1 MVVDSSAVIAILR
14 KESGWERLQETLLDA
29 EIAVMSAAVVVE
41 TSIVIEAA
49 AGNAGI
55 RELDALLDAAGIEIV
70 PFQPEHVA
78 LAREAFRRFGKGR
91 HPAKLNFGDCLSYAL
106 ARQRAEPLLFT
117 GDDFSRTDIMPA
129 LSPT

>member
-70 PFQPEHVA
+70 PFQPAHVA
-78 LAREAFRRFGKGR
+78 LAREGLRRFGKGR

-117 GDDFSRTDIMPA
+117 GDDFSRTDIMSA
-129 LSPT
+129 LSPS